1 MENNTEKK
9 ENFGTKMGY
18 LIGSVFVGCMALCLC
33 ACMVAAT
40 VTFVM
45 WIF

>member
-1 MENNTEKK
+1 MENNTENK
-9 ENFGTKMGY
+9 ETFGTKMGH
-18 LIGSVFVGCMALCLC
+18 LIGSVFVGCIALCLC

-40 VTFVM
+40 ISFIT